1 MAPAFM
7 SARSASSSTSFSGD
21 CPTRAPSP
29 SRGSLRLEAA
39 RAVESGTSAS
49 GIVASAGMMAP
60 TPNPLS
66 GSLPATAVKETSR
79 PAPSAHGATVAH
91 SHRIHERR

>member
-1 MAPAFM
+1 M
-7 SARSASSSTSFSGD
+7 
-21 CPTRAPSP
+21 APSP
-29 SRGSLRLEAA
+29 SRGSFRLEAA

-49 GIVASAGMMAP
+49 GMLAPAGMMAAAP
-60 TPNPLS
+60 KPLS
-66 GSLPATAVKETSR
+66 GSLPATAVNETSR